1 MSVNLTNAHKNS
13 QALIA
18 SYSSYTPPNLTSPFA
33 LALGDSISA
42 KAFGLEY
49 VGSTFESEVV
59 VYGSYLAQLYA
70 LSLTDLLPHTTYN
83 YGVGGTSTAGIDGRV
98 TRSGNDCNYLG
109 AATSQ
114 SCSTA
119 LFGTVSSG
127 GGSGT
132 NAVTLAAQPA
142 GNPWAAETI
151 PVQGNWIVNGTPAT
165 MSIPLGTTI
174 SNSPSSPYTSLTASA
189 NFTANAITAP
199 SAFLIAPAAN
209 FSNAAYSQSHSN
221 IAVDASNNYHNTG
234 NFSAMTDPA
243 QVVFLEA
250 GTNDFLAGGPA
261 TSNILYSLQNI
272 ADMLDCLGPYGD
284 AADYDQCP
292 TGANKIVILSDE
304 TPRGLAESYSIANNT
319 ANGSPEV
326 HTAPIGGGSI
336 TVIEAARFVVD
347 DGVYYLPAASSG
359 PPFVAGPNDGVMLT
373 NCTPCTPQRGQYNAS
388 AGVYTF
394 AGGDGNAVVGID
406 YRWSDSAVSTAPNYL
421 TTIHDWIDDSTHC
434 SANFQD
440 PISNQTYPI
449 SGAQCNR
456 PWVHVAQTWNALL
469 DPTSLGNCIARGNNC
484 YNAKYTLPIDGLHPG
499 FTGGQI
505 MAGAMLTA
513 ARNAGAVK
521 ATSQYPLPIANNPT
535 FNATTNTTGTITTTC
550 THVAG
555 TSANYYLTNLAPSIA
570 GYTSSSLVLQ
580 LYPPHAPLYFDTA
593 AAGITGGSAIIDCWD
608 TKNNVVH
615 ITQPA
620 SASLTVNP
628 MATVYGLLSNGVV
641 SYTIASTTNDPHW
654 ISNSPVTGCGTN
666 NTNCGSP
673 LTENSIVKG
682 YPGGW
687 TIGMDHGDQISIG
700 ANTLGFAY
708 GIEQDPLGDGY
719 DSFTMQFQGFW
730 GNSPTP
736 TVKLTASFVSQ
747 INSQTVLGSLQRAVC
762 RVGLSPGPNGRLLGI
777 SSVSVSAQDT
787 TSNAFVAP
795 GSGESSSTY
804 TTWTASSGNT
814 YTYGGAARDSS
825 VTAGNPG
832 VTNGVLILDIVSPP
846 IKIVPSPA
854 GTVTPGFSVVIT
866 GVDQDPVSAT
876 VRIERCAYKSANG

>member
-1 MSVNLTNAHKNS
+1 MAPDVQDPGFFTSVSSNGTQAGSTIIWAVQRPTSATTPTVTLYAYSATPTVGALPVLYSGVVGPWPNLNGNANLVPVVANGNVYVASYQSLSIFGLLSSSTSSAAQPLVAPGATSQALVQANTPAASGSGSPVGPRIFGTVTSVTGDQIDVPRQSENNVSVNLTNAHKNS
-13 QALIA
+13 QPLIA

-151 PVQGNWIVNGTPAT
+151 PAQSNWIVNGTPAT

-505 MAGAMLTA
+505 MAGAMLRA

-550 THVAG
+550 THVSG

-608 TKNNVVH
+608 TNKQCCPYH
-615 ITQPA
+615 
-620 SASLTVNP
+620 
-628 MATVYGLLSNGVV
+628 ATRLGV
-641 SYTIASTTNDPHW
+641 
-654 ISNSPVTGCGTN
+654 
-666 NTNCGSP
+666 
-673 LTENSIVKG
+673 
-682 YPGGW
+682 
-687 TIGMDHGDQISIG
+687 
-700 ANTLGFAY
+700 
-708 GIEQDPLGDGY
+708 
-719 DSFTMQFQGFW
+719 
-730 GNSPTP
+730 
-736 TVKLTASFVSQ
+736 
-747 INSQTVLGSLQRAVC
+747 INSQ
-762 RVGLSPGPNGRLLGI
+762 PNGYGLR
-777 SSVSVSAQDT
+777 
-787 TSNAFVAP
+787 
-795 GSGESSSTY
+795 
-804 TTWTASSGNT
+804 ASLRM
-814 YTYGGAARDSS
+814 AWS
-825 VTAGNPG
+825 VTQSRVQPTIRTGFPIPQLPGAGQ
-832 VTNGVLILDIVSPP
+832 TIRIV
-846 IKIVPSPA
+846 
-854 GTVTPGFSVVIT
+854 G
-866 GVDQDPVSAT
+866 
-876 VRIERCAYKSANG
+876 RH